1 MEEKLL
7 KLFKLADELNNKQN
21 KVYAEIKYIAND
33 SKKLEICIRTKEKFE
48 YIEECKIQ
56 LKDNSIMNWNK
67 IVSIFEN
74 FVGGIANE

>member
-7 KLFKLADELNNKQN
+7 KLFKLADELNDKQD

-33 SKKLEICIRTKEKFE
+33 SKKLEICIRTKERFE

-56 LKDNSIMNWNK
+56 LKDNSIINWNK
-67 IVSIFEN
+67 IILLFEN
-74 FVGGIANE
+74 FVGGMKNE